1 MTERSFS
8 AAVSWLIILIC
19 PVVAATPSEA
29 DLAISHV
36 RVITGTGE
44 VLSDAEVVVSR
55 GRILSVGRAAAETS
69 ARLKIDGRGKTLLPG
84 LIDAHVHILLGRAVT
99 DQESLAHLIREEL
112 PATMDGFLS
121 HGVTTIRS
129 VGDHWPQVLEVRR
142 RLAEG
147 EIQGPRLLIAGPVLT
162 APGGHPA
169 ATVCRDNAF
178 CRVHLAAEIST
189 EEEALQIV
197 QELGDGRINVIKLV
211 VDDFARFERSV
222 LPQLS
227 FDLVRVVIEEAHR
240 RGIQVVGHI
249 VEASTASQALKLGLD
264 GLVHPP
270 VVGEEDFDRL
280 LSVLRERPVS
290 VVSTLTLGGTRGQRR
305 KDVVKAFSE
314 AGVPI
319 VVGTDYVVRGPAR
332 SREWGAGGRTIR
344 EMELLVEAGLSPQA
358 AIRAA
363 TRDAADHLGI
373 LDQTGTV
380 EVGKTADLI
389 LVDGDPLADISAL
402 WKTELVLKAGQIVA
416 DKRQRP
422 RGETLE
428 RPNWRESSL
437 RVGGLTRWYRVYVPG
452 LLPQKAPVVVLL
464 HGGRQSMRRI
474 FSSGAVAT
482 REWADV
488 GEAERFLLVVPN
500 GTNTTNGDTR
510 GDRQGWNDGRIT
522 DFPADPEVDD
532 VTFISELLDRIEQ
545 TYSIDQTRI
554 YVTGASNG
562 GMMTFRLLME
572 APGRFAA
579 GVAFIANLPVDGP
592 AIREPSLP
600 TPLMI
605 ANGTRDPVIKWDGG
619 EILKGHGFVRSAE
632 ATVAWWVEA
641 NRARPESPVSE
652 YLPDIDPTDPCR
664 VRRTT
669 YPAMENGAPVV
680 FYALEGGGHVMPSRK
695 HEIPDDFPNRPV
707 CRDVEGARLAW
718 DFMKHHSRDP

>member
-1 MTERSFS
+1 MTKRLFS
-8 AAVSWLIILIC
+8 AAVAGLIILIC
-19 PVVAATPSEA
+19 PMSGAAHGEA

-44 VLSDAEVVVSR
+44 VLSDAEVVVSQ
-55 GRILSVGRAAAETS
+55 GRILSVGGTNEEIS
-69 ARLKIDGRGKTLLPG
+69 ARLRIDGRGKTLLPG

-99 DQESLAHLIREEL
+99 DQESLARLIREEL
-112 PATMDGFLS
+112 PGTMDGFLS
-121 HGVTTIRS
+121 HGITTIRS

-142 RLAEG
+142 ELAEG
-147 EIQGPRLLIAGPVLT
+147 KIRGPRLLIAGPVLT

-169 ATVCRDNAF
+169 TTVCRDNAF
-178 CRVHLAAEIST
+178 CRAHLAAEIST
-189 EEEALQIV
+189 EEEARQTV
-197 QELGDGRINVIKLV
+197 QELADGRIKVIKLV
-211 VDDFARFERSV
+211 VDDFARFERAV

-249 VEASTASQALKLGLD
+249 VEASTATQALKLGLD

-270 VVGEEDFDRL
+270 VAGEEEFERL
-280 LSVLRERPVS
+280 LSALRERPVP

-319 VVGTDYVVRGPAR
+319 VAGTDYVARGPAG

-344 EMELLVEAGLSPQA
+344 EIELLVEAGLSPQA

-373 LDQTGTV
+373 LEQAGTV

-389 LVDGDPLADISAL
+389 VVDGDPLADISAL
-402 WKTELVLKAGQIVA
+402 WKTELVVRAGQIVA
-416 DKRQRP
+416 DKTGRP
-422 RGETLE
+422 RGEVLE

-437 RVGGLTRWYRVYVPG
+437 RVGDVTRWYRVYVPTS
-452 LLPQKAPVVVLL
+452 LPEEAPLVVLL
-464 HGGRQSMRRI
+464 HGGLQSMRRI

-482 REWADV
+482 KEWADLA
-488 GEAERFLLVVPN
+488 ETERFLLAVPN
-500 GTNTTNGDTR
+500 GTNTTDGDTR

-532 VTFISELLDRIEQ
+532 VTFMRSLLDRIEKD
-545 TYSIDQTRI
+545 YSIDRARI
-554 YVTGASNG
+554 YITGASNG

-572 APGRFAA
+572 APDRFAA

-592 AIREPSLP
+592 AIREPAVP

-605 ANGTRDPVIKWDGG
+605 ANGTRDPVVKWDGG

-632 ATVAWWVEA
+632 ATVDWWVEA
-641 NRARPESPVSE
+641 NRAGRENPASE
-652 YLPDIDPTDPCR
+652 YLPDTDPTDPCR
-664 VRRTT
+664 VLRTT
-669 YPAMENGAPVV
+669 YPAGENGAPVV
-680 FYALEGGGHVMPSRK
+680 FYALEGGDTSCHPENMRSRMTS
-695 HEIPDDFPNRPV
+695 
-707 CRDVEGARLAW
+707 RL
-718 DFMKHHSRDP
+718 DPFAGMSKGQDWPGIS